1 MIKAIVFDV
10 NGVLQRPS
18 FRHFFPYVHLSPKE
32 LYTFFRVSRSASF
45 KKANLGEYKT
55 REELVD
61 ALCHELPQYSEIIRR
76 VYKKRWEDYFVE
88 WRSATRALKELSKDY
103 DIYLLSNQSTDEKK
117 HVISY
122 PFVKLVKG
130 AFFSCDIHRM
140 KPDSACFE
148 AFLKEYH
155 LKAEEC
161 LFIDDSARNIA
172 AAKRLGFICL
182 RRDIFFSERKVRQ
195 LLEKANTENA

>member
-32 LYTFFRVSRSASF
+32 LYTFFRLSRSASF

-55 REELVD
+55 REELVN
-61 ALCHELPQYSEIIRR
+61 ALCKELPQYSEIIRR
-76 VYKKRWEDYFVE
+76 VYKKRWENYFVE
-88 WRSATRALKELSKDY
+88 WRSATRALKEFSKDY

-122 PFVKLVKG
+122 PFLKYVKG
-130 AFFSCDIHRM
+130 AFFSCDIHMM
-140 KPDSACFE
+140 KPDAACFE
-148 AFLKEYH
+148 AFLKEYD

-161 LFIDDSARNIA
+161 LFIDDSSKNISVA
-172 AAKRLGFICL
+172 NQLGFL
-182 RRDIFFSERKVRQ
+182 TLKKDFLFSKKKVRK
-195 LLEKANTENA
+195 LIEKANTD

>member
-1 MIKAIVFDV
+1 MFDV

-32 LYTFFRVSRSASF
+32 LYIFSRISRSASF
-45 KKANLGEYKT
+45 KKANLGEYET

-61 ALCHELPQYSEIIRR
+61 ALCHELPQYSQTIRR

-88 WRSATRALKELSKDY
+88 WRSASRVLEQLGKDY

-122 PFVKLVKG
+122 PFLKHIKG
-130 AFFSCDIHRM
+130 AFFSCDIHLM
-140 KPDSACFE
+140 KPDPACFE
-148 AFLKEYH
+148 AFLKEYD

-161 LFIDDSARNIA
+161 LFIDDSKKNIA
-172 AAKRLGFICL
+172 VAKQLGFLCL
-182 RRDIFFSERKVRQ
+182 RKDLFFSERKVRE
-195 LLEKANTENA
+195 LLKKTNTEST